1 MNSDQGGMSM
11 VLQQPTP
18 FVESNIFNEIREIE
32 VQKNNLM
39 NLRDKGII
47 DGVDVVIQELTKKE
61 FKLKEQQ
68 VLKVLQVTE

>member
-1 MNSDQGGMSM
+1 M

-18 FVESNIFNEIREIE
+18 FVESNIFSEIREIE

-47 DGVDVVIQELTKKE
+47 DGVDVVIQELSLQTE
-61 FKLKEQQ
+61 RCKLYR
-68 VLKVLQVTE
+68 